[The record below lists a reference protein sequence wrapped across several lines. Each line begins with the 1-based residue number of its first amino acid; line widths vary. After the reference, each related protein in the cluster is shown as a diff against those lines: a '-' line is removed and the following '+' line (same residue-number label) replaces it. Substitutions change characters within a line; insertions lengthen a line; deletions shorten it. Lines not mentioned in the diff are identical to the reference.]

1 MEEKQVKEIYSILNK
16 NAFTL
21 NLTDDDIQDLVIMI
35 IEKFDSFNSDKATL
49 KTWIYNIAKNHKIN
63 EYRREESKRK
73 DVVQVVE
80 LSSYYGEMIQSDDSN
95 HQQLQKLQ
103 QAIKTSLNER
113 EKDVLFLFYNNNKF
127 EDIAN
132 ELNINLSSAKTIAQ
146 RAKQKIKVF
155 FDKNPN

>member
-1 MEEKQVKEIYSILNK
+1 MEEKQVKEIYSILKK

-21 NLTDDDIQDLVIMI
+21 KLTDDDIQDLVIMI
-35 IEKFDSFNSDKATL
+35 IEKFDSFNQDKATL